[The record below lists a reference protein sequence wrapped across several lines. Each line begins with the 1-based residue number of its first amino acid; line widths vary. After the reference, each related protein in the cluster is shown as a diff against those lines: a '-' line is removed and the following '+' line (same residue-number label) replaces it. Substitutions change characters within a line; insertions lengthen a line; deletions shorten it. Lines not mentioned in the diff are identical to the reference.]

1 MIKPIP
7 AAPVSLEA
15 GGEGPPAWDVD
26 RQLALAPPNG
36 LTLCPLPRLQSPTTI
51 AGSQGKSLPPFAGK
65 PQNARIHGQ

>member
-1 MIKPIP
+1 MIKPIS

-15 GGEGPPAWDVD
+15 SGAGPPARDVD
-26 RQLALAPPNG
+26 RQLAPAPSSR
-36 LTLCPLPRLQSPTTI
+36 LTSCPLPRLQPPTTI

>member
-15 GGEGPPAWDVD
+15 SGGGPPAREVG
-26 RQLALAPPNG
+26 RQLAPAPSNG
-36 LTLCPLPRLQSPTTI
+36 LTSCLLPRLQPPTTI

-65 PQNARIHGQ
+65 TQNARIHGR